1 MMKVS
6 STQDLYNRIMK
17 YIRTH
22 GRLVFGATVLLCLI
36 CYLGWRESVWSK
48 VERLE
53 SPIQSRRESDVLE
66 RNNDKKTDEE
76 EVDTKIKSAKGE
88 KKHRGH
94 QSEKKSSSL
103 DEDTDKGK
111 LIFPIRNVVRPY
123 PLLDTFAKDLTGA
136 SPKAVVGADT
146 NSMSNMKRKGKSQA
160 TIMGGYGGNFLSDDI
175 GRSEHSRYAPKHAK
189 EIKVQLLGIIQGE
202 VPVAVLDINGST
214 HTVYEGD
221 VVDGVQVYRIYDTKV
236 EIHVNGSIQWIE

>member
-36 CYLGWRESVWSK
+36 CYLGWRESAWSE
-48 VERLE
+48 VEHLK
-53 SPIQSRRESDVLE
+53 SPLQAHREKDVIGQNKNVKADKGVEDVKTKSAQSGKKYKE
-66 RNNDKKTDEE
+66 RQQEKSSPLEE
-76 EVDTKIKSAKGE
+76 EKDN
-88 KKHRGH
+88 
-94 QSEKKSSSL
+94 
-103 DEDTDKGK
+103 GK
-111 LIFPIRNVVRPY
+111 LVFPIRNVVRPY
-123 PLLDTFAKDLTGA
+123 PLLDTFAKELTGA

-146 NSMSNMKRKGKSQA
+146 NSMSNMKRKGNGNKNSMEGYSVHA
-160 TIMGGYGGNFLSDDI
+160 YGGDM
-175 GRSEHSRYAPKHAK
+175 GRNMYERHAVK
-189 EIKVQLLGIIQGE
+189 AVKAVQVQLLGIIQGV

-221 VVDGVQVYRIYDTKV
+221 VVDGVQVHTITDTKV
-236 EIHVNGSIQWIE
+236 QVRVNGTASWIE